1 MNKVIDFQQVLKN
14 TMEHDS
20 QARLLS
26 EFYTLTAVS
35 KKLLGIRFKHR
46 DLILHDLK
54 EILDKITERLKEIE
68 PQLKF
73 K

>member
-1 MNKVIDFQQVLKN
+1 MSKIIDFQEVLKN

-20 QARLLS
+20 QARLLG
-26 EFYTLTAVS
+26 EFHALTDVAQN
-35 KKLLGIRFKHR
+35 I
-46 DLILHDLK
+46 K
-54 EILDKITERLKEIE
+54 EILDKTTERLKEIE

>member
-1 MNKVIDFQQVLKN
+1 MSKVIDFQQVLKN

-20 QARLLS
+20 QARLSS
-26 EFYTLTAVS
+26 EFYTLTAVC
-35 KKLLGIRFKHR
+35 KKLLSSRIKHH
-46 DLILHDLK
+46 DLTLQDLK
-54 EILDKITERLKEIE
+54 EIVDKITERVKEIE